1 MDSLELILL
10 LLASAV
16 VAVVVFRSLQLPP
29 LLGYLLVGI
38 ILGPNVPTLTA
49 NLEETQHIGE
59 FGVVFLMFTI
69 GLEFSLGRL
78 FQMRRLVFGL
88 GGLQVLSTLLVLMA
102 GFTLAGFAWQGSFAL
117 AAALCVSSTAIVAR
131 MLSERMETETPHGRE
146 IIGVLLFQDLVIVP
160 FLVILPALGGEGGDL
175 ALQLGVAALKAAAI
189 LGAVLFFGQ
198 RVMRWWF
205 TIVAMRRSHEL
216 FIINVLFITLG
227 LSYLTEV
234 SGLSLALGAFVAGML
249 ISETEY
255 RHQVEED
262 IKPFRDVLLGLFFI
276 TMGIRL
282 EIGVVIQHAPIVFLM
297 FLGPMLLK
305 FAVVAGLSRALGS
318 TPGTAI
324 RTALCLAQGGEFG
337 LVLLALGSE
346 FQLFDHGVAQAVIA
360 GLLLSM
366 LAAPF
371 LIQHSDRIALKL
383 SRSEWMRRSLQLH
396 QVAVQGLTNEK
407 HIVICGYGRT
417 GQGLARFLDREGVGY
432 VALDLDPE
440 RVQAAAAAGENVVYG
455 DSGRREM
462 LAAAGVA
469 RAKALVISFNDTWTS
484 LRVIHHARSISS
496 EIPIIVRTRDDGS
509 LDELTAAGA
518 TEIVPDTFESSIMLA
533 SHALLMAGVPVRRVL
548 GHVRNL
554 RDERYQLLRGFYR
567 GASDDP
573 DDMDEDNLPRLLS
586 ISLDGRAYAVGKT
599 LAALS
604 LGEIGVEVK
613 AVRRRN
619 IRADDPQ
626 PETRFLTE
634 DVVVL
639 LGRPEALEKAKL
651 RLLKG

>member
-1 MDSLELILL
+1 MDSLELILV

-16 VAVVVFRSLQLPP
+16 VAVVVFRSLDLPP
-29 LLGYLLVGI
+29 LLGYLLVGV
-38 ILGPNVPTLTA
+38 ILGPNVPMLTV
-49 NLEETQHIGE
+49 NIDETQHVGE

-88 GGLQVLSTLLVLMA
+88 GGLQVLL
-102 GFTLAGFAWQGSFAL
+102 TLALLAAALLLTGFAWQASFAL

-131 MLSERMETETPHGRE
+131 MLSDRRETETPHGRE

-160 FLVILPALGGEGGDL
+160 FLVILPALAGEAGNVGW
-175 ALQLGVAALKAAAI
+175 QLGAAALKAAVI
-189 LGAVLFFGQ
+189 LGVVLFFGP
-198 RVMRWWF
+198 RLMRRWF
-205 TIVAMRRSHEL
+205 KIVAMRRSHEL

-234 SGLSLALGAFVAGML
+234 FGLSLALGAFVAGML

-276 TMGIRL
+276 TMGIKL
-282 EIGVVIQHAPIVFLM
+282 ELGVVVQYAPIVLVM
-297 FLGPMLLK
+297 FLVPMLLK
-305 FAVVAGLSRALGS
+305 FAIVAGLSRLLGS
-318 TPGTAI
+318 SPGTAI
-324 RTALCLAQGGEFG
+324 RSALCLAQGGEFG
-337 LVLLALGSE
+337 LVLLAQGLDLE
-346 FQLFDHGVAQAVIA
+346 LFNRPTGQAVIA

-383 SRSEWMRRSLQLH
+383 SRSEWLRRSLQLH
-396 QVAVQGLTNEK
+396 QIAVQGLTNEN
-407 HIVICGYGRT
+407 HVVICGYGRT
-417 GQGLARFLDREGVGY
+417 GQGLARFLEREGVRY
-432 VALDLDPE
+432 VALDVDPE

-455 DSGRREM
+455 DSGRREL

-469 RAKALVISFNDTWTS
+469 RAKALVISFNDTLTA
-484 LRVIHHARSISS
+484 LRVVHLTRSISAD
-496 EIPIIVRTRDDGS
+496 IPIIVRTRDDGP
-509 LDELTAAGA
+509 LDQLSAAGA

-548 GHVRNL
+548 GHVRDI

-573 DDMDEDNLPRLLS
+573 DDLDEENLPRLLS
-586 ISLDGRAYAVGKT
+586 ITLDGRAHAVGKT
-599 LAALS
+599 LGELGLS
-604 LGEIGVEVK
+604 EMGVEVK
-613 AVRRRN
+613 AVRRRS
-619 IRADDPQ
+619 IRAEDPQ
-626 PETRFLTE
+626 PETRFQS
-634 DVVVL
+634 DDIVVL
-639 LGRPEALEKAKL
+639 LGRPEALENAKL